1 MSKGKDGLAAILHQ
15 FAAALRNATLYP
27 VGHPTLDTPLLA
39 LLEGINEIFEER
51 ERVAIGL
58 IDDVLIIDE
67 MPFYEA
73 NKNFSAI
80 FDALE
85 DQCLDAITFTPGVTL
100 DELQQMITIL
110 TGLGAF
116 ALEAVRKTARA
127 EKFTH
132 ISFRE
137 AIEGSEDPRAKAQ
150 RTYEESLTVMIDL
163 MTEVRLGQIPST
175 KHASAIIDNMQD
187 IILTDGNGLLGL
199 TQLKSYDY
207 YTYQHSINVAIFSLA
222 FAHANGLPPDMIQKV
237 GLAGLLHD
245 LGKVRVAEDVIKKPG
260 ALTEDEIKLMQRHP
274 ELGAEII
281 AEMPGIDGDTHDI
294 VLHHHLRFDGG
305 GYPQLPP
312 DTEIH
317 PQGVYVAIAD
327 CYDALTTTRPYQKS
341 RHPSEA
347 IRIMRRLSGKAYA
360 PEILNS
366 FVTMMGAYPVG
377 ELVRLSTNELAVVSA
392 LNNMDAT
399 SPKIRLV
406 TNIDGSLLPNP
417 IDCDLSDEL
426 DREIVASVD
435 PLVKG
440 IDVGKVLASD

>member
-1 MSKGKDGLAAILHQ
+1 MSKDKDGLAAILQQ
-15 FAAALRNATLYP
+15 FAAALQNAALYP
-27 VGHPTLDTPLLA
+27 VGHPSLNAPLSE
-39 LLEGINEIFEER
+39 LLQGVNEILEER

-85 DQCLDAITFTPGVTL
+85 DQALEAITFTPGVTL
-100 DELQQMITIL
+100 EELQHLITIL

-116 ALEAVRKTARA
+116 ALEAVRKTART
-127 EKFTH
+127 EKFSH
-132 ISFRE
+132 IAFRE
-137 AIEGSEDPRAKAQ
+137 AIEGDEDPRAKAQ

-163 MTEVRLGQIPST
+163 MTEVRLGQIPAT
-175 KHASAIIDNMQD
+175 RHASAIIDNMRD

-199 TQLKSYDY
+199 TQLKAYDY

-222 FAHANGLPPDMIQKV
+222 FAHANGLPPDMVQKV

-312 DTEIH
+312 D
-317 PQGVYVAIAD
+317 A
-327 CYDALTTTRPYQKS
+327 
-341 RHPSEA
+341 
-347 IRIMRRLSGKAYA
+347 
-360 PEILNS
+360 
-366 FVTMMGAYPVG
+366 
-377 ELVRLSTNELAVVSA
+377 
-392 LNNMDAT
+392 
-399 SPKIRLV
+399 
-406 TNIDGSLLPNP
+406 
-417 IDCDLSDEL
+417 
-426 DREIVASVD
+426 
-435 PLVKG
+435 
-440 IDVGKVLASD
+440 

>member
-1 MSKGKDGLAAILHQ
+1 MSKGKDELAAILQQ
-15 FAAALRNATLYP
+15 FASALQNAALYP
-27 VGHPTLDTPLLA
+27 VGHPSLDMPLA
-39 LLEGINEIFEER
+39 SLLTGINEILEER
-51 ERVAIGL
+51 EKVAIGL

-73 NKNFSAI
+73 NKNFAAI

-85 DQCLDAITFTPGVTL
+85 DQSLDAITFTAGVTME
-100 DELQQMITIL
+100 ELQHMITIL

-127 EKFTH
+127 EKFTN

-137 AIEGSEDPRAKAQ
+137 AIDGDEDPRAKAQ

-163 MTEVRLGQIPST
+163 MTEVRLGKIPST
-175 KHASAIIDNMQD
+175 NHASAIIDHMRD

-199 TQLKSYDY
+199 TQLKAYDN

-222 FAHANGLPPDMIQKV
+222 FAHSMGLPPDMVQKV
-237 GLAGLLHD
+237 GLGGLLHD

-260 ALTEDEIKLMQRHP
+260 ALSEDEIKLMQRHP

-281 AEMPGIDGDTHDI
+281 AEMPGIDSDTHDI

-305 GYPQLPP
+305 GYPKLPSNA
-312 DTEIH
+312 EVH

-360 PEILNS
+360 PEILDC
-366 FVTMMGAYPVG
+366 FVEMMGAYPVG

-399 SPKIRLV
+399 APKIRLV
-406 TNIDGSLLPNP
+406 TNGDGSVLPDP
-417 IDCDLSDEL
+417 IDCDLAEEL
-426 DREIVASVD
+426 NRSIVGSVD

-440 IDVGKVLASD
+440 VDVGKVLGLD